1 MGTSEIAE
9 EVFFCIPTFLVA
21 KEDNALPVQGGQTA
35 DQGAIFAKRS
45 VAPEFKKFS
54 GSLA

>member
-9 EVFFCIPTFLVA
+9 KVFFRIPTFLVA
-21 KEDNALPVQGGQTA
+21 EEDNALPVQGGQTA
-35 DQGAIFAKRS
+35 DQGAIFAKRT
-45 VAPEFKKFS
+45 VAPELEEFC